1 MAVSFRYAVH
11 TDLGTVRTNNEDSAF
26 ASPHLLVLA
35 DGMGGHAAGEVASA
49 VALRVFAEVDQS
61 GEHAL
66 AEEFLRAG
74 RLARRALFAMSD
86 ADPVLESMGTTLLVV
101 GTDGDRVSVGHI
113 GDSRVYALRD
123 GSLYQLTT
131 DHTHVQ
137 RLIDNGELTVER
149 ARTHP
154 YRSMLLKSLDDQPA
168 GPDLDIIDAEV
179 QPGDRVL
186 LCSDGLSDYLD
197 AEAIGTALMAPERE
211 QAAAGLIEAALLVGT
226 RDNVTVVVA
235 DILDDG
241 AGAEADA
248 SGSVSPGG
256 SGTRSVAP
264 TPSAAG
270 PVVVGAAADGVTL
283 SAEAAAAL
291 HASLP
296 EVPFDSAAP
305 MAGVG
310 TPAEEDPAEHE
321 PPAAGTEEPVAGDT
335 TADGEDVTSGDGE
348 DGTGPGEGHP
358 APVNQEPTAAST
370 TAGTDDGLGP
380 VDPDTVPVPATSGS
394 SLPGVLAAA
403 GVAVLV
409 VLLYLVLG

>member
-26 ASPHLLVLA
+26 GSPRLLVLA

-61 GEHAL
+61 GQHEL

-74 RLARRALFAMSD
+74 RLARRALFGMSD
-86 ADPVLESMGTTLLVV
+86 ADPVLESMGTTLLAV
-101 GTDGDRVSVGHI
+101 GSDGDRVSVGHI
-113 GDSRVYALRD
+113 GDSRVYALRN
-123 GSLYQLTT
+123 GSLYQVTN

-154 YRSMLLKSLDDQPA
+154 YRSMLLKSLDDQPG
-168 GPDLDIIDAEV
+168 GPDLDIIDAQV

-197 AEAIGTALMAPERE
+197 AEAIGTALVVQERE
-211 QAAAGLIEAALLVGT
+211 QAAAALIEAALAVGT

-235 DILDDG
+235 DVVTDPDDQ
-241 AGAEADA
+241 AGADGVDPAGATAD
-248 SGSVSPGG
+248 
-256 SGTRSVAP
+256 GTTADSTTAGDTRTDHVLD
-264 TPSAAG
+264 SA
-270 PVVVGAAADGVTL
+270 PVVVGAAEDGVTL

-291 HASLP
+291 RACLP
-296 EVPFDSAAP
+296 EVPFDATAP
-305 MAGVG
+305 MAGARIS
-310 TPAEEDPAEHE
+310 TPAAPPAETDHATDPASRPQGEASDLHTE
-321 PPAAGTEEPVAGDT
+321 VAPSPAGNAPGADPARPETSPPRA
-335 TADGEDVTSGDGE
+335 
-348 DGTGPGEGHP
+348 
-358 APVNQEPTAAST
+358 
-370 TAGTDDGLGP
+370 
-380 VDPDTVPVPATSGS
+380 VDPDTVPVPAGSGS

-403 GVAVLV
+403 GVAVLA
-409 VLLYLVLG
+409 VLLFLVLS

>member
-11 TDLGTVRTNNEDSAF
+11 TDLGTVRTNNEDSALG
-26 ASPHLLVLA
+26 SPQLLVLA

-49 VALRVFAEVDQS
+49 VALRVFADVDQS

-101 GTDGDRVSVGHI
+101 GSDADRVSVGHI

-123 GSLYQLTT
+123 GSLYQITT

-137 RLIDNGELTVER
+137 RLIDNGELTAER

-168 GPDLDIIDAEV
+168 GPDLDIIDAQV
-179 QPGDRVL
+179 RPGDRVL

-197 AEAIGTALMAPERE
+197 ADAIGTALITEDRE
-211 QAAAGLIEAALLVGT
+211 QAASALIEAALAVGT

-235 DILDDG
+235 DVITDDADHPAAG
-241 AGAEADA
+241 HAPGEEAPAAGAATT
-248 SGSVSPGG
+248 GSSTDQVPA
-256 SGTRSVAP
+256 T
-264 TPSAAG
+264 AA
-270 PVVVGAAADGVTL
+270 VVVGAAEDGVTL
-283 SAEAAAAL
+283 SPEAAAAL
-291 HASLP
+291 RACLP
-296 EVPFDSAAP
+296 DVPFDSTAP
-305 MAGVG
+305 MAGARLT
-310 TPAEEDPAEHE
+310 TPAARAEEAEHAPAGSPQAEEDRLSTEAATSQHESTAEAPEHTSALTD
-321 PPAAGTEEPVAGDT
+321 PPRA
-335 TADGEDVTSGDGE
+335 
-348 DGTGPGEGHP
+348 
-358 APVNQEPTAAST
+358 
-370 TAGTDDGLGP
+370 
-380 VDPDTVPVPATSGS
+380 VDPDTVPVPTEPSS
-394 SLPGVLAAA
+394 SLPGILAAA
-403 GVAVLV
+403 GVAALV

>member
-11 TDLGTVRTNNEDSAF
+11 TDLGTVRTNNEDSALG
-26 ASPHLLVLA
+26 SRQLLVLA

-49 VALRVFAEVDQS
+49 VALRVFADVDQS

-66 AEEFLRAG
+66 TEEFLRAG

-101 GTDGDRVSVGHI
+101 GSDGDRVSVGHI

-123 GSLYQLTT
+123 GSLYQITT

-137 RLIDNGELTVER
+137 RLIDNGELTAER

-168 GPDLDIIDAEV
+168 GPDLDIIDAQV
-179 QPGDRVL
+179 RPGDRVL

-197 AEAIGTALMAPERE
+197 AEAIGTALVAADRE
-211 QAAAGLIEAALLVGT
+211 QAASALIEAALAVGT

-235 DILDDG
+235 DVIADD
-241 AGAEADA
+241 ADHPADA
-248 SGSVSPGG
+248 HTPAPGEAL
-256 SGTRSVAP
+256 TAAAAAADPRTAH
-264 TPSAAG
+264 TPASAT
-270 PVVVGAAADGVTL
+270 VVVGAAEDGVTL
-283 SAEAAAAL
+283 SPEAAAAL
-291 HASLP
+291 RACLP
-296 EVPFDSAAP
+296 DVPFDSTAP
-305 MAGVG
+305 MAGARLT
-310 TPAEEDPAEHE
+310 TPATAPVEAEQ
-321 PPAAGTEEPVAGDT
+321 PPAP
-335 TADGEDVTSGDGE
+335 
-348 DGTGPGEGHP
+348 
-358 APVNQEPTAAST
+358 AAST
-370 TAGTDDGLGP
+370 QAEADHLGAEAAPSPAGSTAANPEIAAELTEP
-380 VDPDTVPVPATSGS
+380 PRAVDPDTVPVPTEPGS
-394 SLPGVLAAA
+394 TLPGILAAA

>member
-1 MAVSFRYAVH
+1 MAVSFRYATR
-11 TDLGTVRTNNEDSAF
+11 TDLGTVRTNNEDSAL
-26 ASPHLLVLA
+26 ASPQLLVLA

-74 RLARRALFAMSD
+74 RRARRALFAMSD

-101 GTDGDRVSVGHI
+101 GSDGDRVSVGHI

-123 GSLYQLTT
+123 GSLYQITT

-154 YRSMLLKSLDDQPA
+154 YRSMLLKSLDDQPG

-186 LCSDGLSDYLD
+186 LCSDGLSDYLG
-197 AEAIGTALMAPERE
+197 AEAIGTALIAEDRE
-211 QAAAGLIEAALLVGT
+211 QAAAALIEAALAVGT

-235 DILDDG
+235 DVVADLDD
-241 AGAEADA
+241 AGADTTE
-248 SGSVSPGG
+248 PGG
-256 SGTRSVAP
+256 VRSAI
-264 TPSAAG
+264 TEAAG
-270 PVVVGAAADGVTL
+270 TSPNRLAASAPVVVGAAVDGVTL
-283 SAEAAAAL
+283 SAEAAEAL
-291 HASLP
+291 HACLP
-296 EVPFDSAAP
+296 DVPFDAAAP
-305 MAGVG
+305 MAGARLCPPEAAPDETEH
-310 TPAEEDPAEHE
+310 TPDTAGPPQDKTTQQHEEAAPSPAGRSAETP
-321 PPAAGTEEPVAGDT
+321 
-335 TADGEDVTSGDGE
+335 
-348 DGTGPGEGHP
+348 GP
-358 APVNQEPTAAST
+358 EPTA
-370 TAGTDDGLGP
+370 GPTDP
-380 VDPDTVPVPATSGS
+380 PRAVDPDTVPVPTGPTST
-394 SLPGVLAAA
+394 LPGILAAA
-403 GVAVLV
+403 GVAALV